1 MEPLVFAIVALHKGY
16 HQEEI
21 LLVPEPA
28 EFLPFDLRALKRS
41 YGLEADSSGKPSNRQ
56 NSLVAQIAS

>member
-21 LLVPEPA
+21 LVPEPA

-41 YGLEADSSGKPSNRQ
+41 YGLEADSSGKPADRQ